1 MRLMINS
8 RFLTQPITGVQRY
21 AHEITREIIK
31 SENDEVIVL
40 APQIIKAEY
49 QRLYPITNSCS
60 PLSGHPW
67 EQFALPCDFKK
78 ANTQLLFSPGNMGP
92 LCISDQVVTL
102 HDTAFITRPDGFK
115 NCSAKWYGFLIPRLA
130 KKVKK
135 IITVSHFAKNELVEN
150 LKIPAEKIVTIYNGV
165 GEKFKPQPLDQQ
177 TTFRSYKGLP
187 ERYILALG
195 SIGKN
200 KNYLRLLRA
209 WGLLAGEVHMQ
220 NVFLVIAGG
229 IADPQ
234 AAYALTELSVTLP
247 RVLNIGYIEEE
258 SLPQLY
264 SGAEAL
270 IHPSLY
276 EGFGLPPL
284 EAMACGTPVIV
295 SKAASLPEVVGDAGM
310 YFDPYDIEDI
320 ARSIYNILT
329 NKGLQHNLLQQGL
342 ERAKL
347 FNWEKS
353 AGEALMVLKAAAS
366 DKRS

>member
-1 MRLMINS
+1 MVWIS
-8 RFLTQPITGVQRY
+8 YPATGQ
-21 AHEITREIIK
+21 K
-31 SENDEVIVL
+31 S
-40 APQIIKAEY
+40 Q
-49 QRLYPITNSCS
+49 
-60 PLSGHPW
+60 
-67 EQFALPCDFKK
+67 
-78 ANTQLLFSPGNMGP
+78 
-92 LCISDQVVTL
+92 
-102 HDTAFITRPDGFK
+102 
-115 NCSAKWYGFLIPRLA
+115 
-130 KKVKK
+130 K
-135 IITVSHFAKNELVEN
+135 IITVSHFAKTELVEN
-150 LKIPAEKIVTIYNGV
+150 LKIPAEKIETIYNGV
-165 GEKFKPQPLDQQ
+165 GEKFKPQSPDQKK
-177 TTFRSYKGLP
+177 TFRSNKGLP

-209 WGLLAGEVHMQ
+209 WELLAGEVHMQ

-234 AAYALTELSVTLP
+234 AAYALTELSARLP
-247 RVLNIGYIEEE
+247 RVLIIGYIEEE

-284 EAMACGTPVIV
+284 EAMACGIPVII

-320 ARSIYNILT
+320 ARCIYNVLAD
-329 NKGLQHNLLQQGL
+329 KRLQHNLLLQGL

-353 AGEALMVLKAAAS
+353 ARETLMVLKAAAS
-366 DKRS
+366 DQRS